1 MVAERGG
8 RTIIT
13 ARAPRGVAPAAWRR
27 KSTIELNSALSAPAR
42 VATAEVRT
50 GLLTE
55 AALCGLRLT
64 VGVTF
69 IVHGFGKFGNEG
81 FVGWMSS
88 FGISPEFAF
97 IIALGEFIPGI
108 LLVAGVLSR
117 ISAGIIAIIMLSAM
131 IVVRG
136 FASFAGMGDESGYEH
151 DLVLFAAALL
161 IAVTGPGRLAL
172 ARVLPFLPRWL
183 H

>member
-1 MVAERGG
+1 
-8 RTIIT
+8 
-13 ARAPRGVAPAAWRR
+13 
-27 KSTIELNSALSAPAR
+27 
-42 VATAEVRT
+42 VATAEART

-55 AALCGLRLT
+55 AAIRGLSAV

-81 FVGWMSS
+81 FAGWMSS
-88 FGISPEFAF
+88 FGITPEFALV
-97 IIALGEFIPGI
+97 IALGEFVPGI

-117 ISAGIIAIIMLSAM
+117 ISASIIAIIMLAAM

-161 IAVTGPGRLAL
+161 LIVTGPGRLSV
-172 ARVLPFLPRWL
+172 ARTLSFLPRWL

>member
-1 MVAERGG
+1 M
-8 RTIIT
+8 
-13 ARAPRGVAPAAWRR
+13 
-27 KSTIELNSALSAPAR
+27 
-42 VATAEVRT
+42 ATAEART

-55 AALCGLRLT
+55 AAIRGLSAV

-81 FVGWMSS
+81 FTGWMSS
-88 FGISPEFAF
+88 FGITPEFALV
-97 IIALGEFIPGI
+97 IALGEFVPGI

-117 ISAGIIAIIMLSAM
+117 ISASIIAIIMLAAM

-161 IAVTGPGRLAL
+161 LIVTGPGRLSVARAL
-172 ARVLPFLPRWL
+172 SFLPRWL